1 MAVTSEED
9 DVEDIYEISE
19 RTLMGEELD
28 ALKED
33 INEIVRNATTL
44 R

>member
-1 MAVTSEED
+1 M
-9 DVEDIYEISE
+9 EDIYEISE
-19 RTLMGEELD
+19 RTLMGRELD
-28 ALKED
+28 DLKED